1 MPAVVSK
8 RGVDGNLKA
17 GLSPAGAGELKK
29 LYHICQSSRIL
40 FDKEAG
46 SIPAQLTQPPFLAN
60 L

>member
-8 RGVDGNLKA
+8 RGLMV
-17 GLSPAGAGELKK
+17 GLSPAGAGKLKK
-29 LYHICQSSRIL
+29 LFHICQSLRIL

-46 SIPAQLTQPPFLAN
+46 LSLAQLTLPPFLVN